1 MKNYTL
7 ICEAQVQLATSA
19 NEAENPSGMM
29 EARVTTW
36 GAREGADGRKFNYQ
50 PEGFMDWAEAF
61 NSGDKPLP
69 MFLNHND
76 LGMPMGEWNSFE
88 FDDQG
93 MTAKGRLYTNTVGG
107 NDLYQILKE
116 SPKMFGG
123 VSVGAYADEAC
134 WVDAEGNPFEN
145 GPDGTMY
152 SNPNFDYETA
162 FFQITKGGL
171 REVSVVMYPNNPNAE
186 INKLEM
192 FSTEGV
198 LNIRSVEKTLRE
210 AGLTRKD
217 ATTASL
223 VFKKAMEQREA
234 VQEPIESLPT
244 QGEPD
249 AVVNEADALLTAF
262 EVRELVMALDKR
274 I

>member
-1 MKNYTL
+1 
-7 ICEAQVQLATSA
+7 
-19 NEAENPSGMM
+19 
-29 EARVTTW
+29 
-36 GAREGADGRKFNYQ
+36 
-50 PEGFMDWAEAF
+50 MDWAKEF
-61 NSGDKPLP
+61 NSSDKPLP

-88 FDDQG
+88 FDDKG

-123 VSVGAYADEAC
+123 VSVGAYAEEAQM
-134 WVDAEGNPFEN
+134 VDADGNPMDD
-145 GPDGTMY
+145 DGDEGY
-152 SNPNFDYETA
+152 
-162 FFQITKGGL
+162 FQITKGGL

-192 FSTEGV
+192 FSPEGV
-198 LNIRSVEKTLRE
+198 MNIRTVEKALRE

-223 VFKKAMEQREA
+223 VFKNALEQREA
-234 VQEPIESLPT
+234 VSKPIESLPT
-244 QGEPD
+244 QSESD
-249 AVVNEADALLTAF
+249 AVVNEAEALLAAF
-262 EVRELVMALDKR
+262 EARELAKALDKR

>member
-1 MKNYTL
+1 MKNLTL
-7 ICEAQVQLATSA
+7 ICEAKVQLAVGE
-19 NEAENPSGMM
+19 NEAQNPTGMM

-50 PEGFMDWAEAF
+50 PEGFMDWADEF
-61 NSGDKPLP
+61 NANEKPLP

-76 LGMPMGEWNSFE
+76 LGMPMGEWNEFQ
-88 FDDQG
+88 FDDTG

-123 VSVGAYADEAC
+123 VSVGAYADEAQM
-134 WVDAEGNPFEN
+134 VDADGNPDQSDEA
-145 GPDGTMY
+145 Y
-152 SNPNFDYETA
+152 
-162 FFQITKGGL
+162 FQITKGGL

-192 FSTEGV
+192 FTTEGL
-198 LNIRSVEKTLRE
+198 LNIRTVEKTLRE

-223 VFKKAMEQREA
+223 VFKKALEQREA
-234 VQEPIESLPT
+234 VSVSIESLPN
-244 QGEPD
+244 QGEPE
-249 AVVNEADALLTAF
+249 AVVNEADALLAAF
-262 EVRELVMALDKR
+262 EVRELAKALEKR
-274 I
+274 IK

>member
-1 MKNYTL
+1 MKQLNL
-7 ICEAQVQLATSA
+7 ICEAKVSLTPSA
-19 NEAENPSGMM
+19 NEAAQPSGMI
-29 EARVTTW
+29 EAVCTTW
-36 GAREGADGRKFNYQ
+36 GAREGADGRRFNYQ
-50 PEGFMDWAEAF
+50 PEGFMDWADEF
-61 NSGDKPLP
+61 NKSGKPLP

-76 LGMPMGEWNSFE
+76 LGMPMGEWTEFA
-88 FDDQG
+88 FDDEG

-123 VSVGAYADEAC
+123 VSVGAYAEEAQMVDADGNPDQSDEA
-134 WVDAEGNPFEN
+134 
-145 GPDGTMY
+145 Y
-152 SNPNFDYETA
+152 
-162 FFQITKGGL
+162 FQITKGGL
-171 REVSVVMYPNNPNAE
+171 REVSVVMYPNNPHAE

-192 FSTEGV
+192 FSPEGV

-223 VFKKAMEQREA
+223 VFKNALEQREA
-234 VQEPIESLPT
+234 VQKPIESLPN
-244 QGEPD
+244 QGEPE
-249 AVVNEADALLTAF
+249 AVVNEADALLAAF
-262 EVRELVMALDKR
+262 EARELVKALEKR

>member
-7 ICEAQVQLATSA
+7 ICEAQVQLAAGA

-76 LGMPMGEWNSFE
+76 LGMPMGQWDSFE
-88 FDDQG
+88 FDDKG

-123 VSVGAYADEAC
+123 VSVGAYADEAQM
-134 WVDAEGNPFEN
+134 VDADGNPVE
-145 GPDGTMY
+145 DDDEESY
-152 SNPNFDYETA
+152 
-162 FFQITKGGL
+162 FQITKGGL

-192 FSTEGV
+192 FSPEGA
-198 LNIRSVEKTLRE
+198 LNIRTVEKTLRE

>member
-7 ICEAQVQLATSA
+7 ICEAQVQLAAGA

-76 LGMPMGEWNSFE
+76 LGMPMGQWDSFE
-88 FDDQG
+88 FDDKG

-123 VSVGAYADEAC
+123 VSVGAYADEAQM
-134 WVDAEGNPFEN
+134 VDADGNPVE
-145 GPDGTMY
+145 DDDEESY
-152 SNPNFDYETA
+152 
-162 FFQITKGGL
+162 FQITKGGL

-192 FSTEGV
+192 FSPEGA
-198 LNIRSVEKTLRE
+198 LNIRTVEKTLRE

-234 VQEPIESLPT
+234 VQKPIESLPT

>member
-1 MKNYTL
+1 MKNLTL
-7 ICEAQVQLATSA
+7 ICEAKLSLTPNA
-19 NEAENPSGMM
+19 NEADQPSGLI
-29 EARVTTW
+29 EAVCTTW

-50 PEGFMDWAEAF
+50 PEGFADWAKEFAK
-61 NSGDKPLP
+61 GDKPLP

-88 FDDQG
+88 FDDKG

-123 VSVGAYADEAC
+123 VSVGAYADEAQM
-134 WVDAEGNPFEN
+134 VDA
-145 GPDGTMY
+145 DGQPCDDDCDEAY
-152 SNPNFDYETA
+152 
-162 FFQITKGGL
+162 FQITKGGL
-171 REVSVVMYPNNPNAE
+171 REVSVVMYPNNPHAE

-192 FSTEGV
+192 FTPEGA

-223 VFKKAMEQREA
+223 VFKNALEQREA
-234 VQEPIESLPT
+234 VAKPLESLPN
-244 QGEPD
+244 QSESE
-249 AVVNEADALLTAF
+249 AVVNEADALLAAF
-262 EVRELVMALDKR
+262 EARELVKALEKR

>member
-1 MKNYTL
+1 MKQLNL
-7 ICEAQVQLATSA
+7 ICEAKVSLTPNA
-19 NEAENPSGMM
+19 NEAAQPSGLI
-29 EARVTTW
+29 EAVCTTW
-36 GAREGADGRKFNYQ
+36 GAREGADGRRFNYQ
-50 PEGFMDWAEAF
+50 PEGFMEWAKEF
-61 NSGDKPLP
+61 NESGKPLP

-88 FDDQG
+88 FDDTG

-123 VSVGAYADEAC
+123 VSVGAYAEEAQMVDANGDPDDSDEA
-134 WVDAEGNPFEN
+134 
-145 GPDGTMY
+145 Y
-152 SNPNFDYETA
+152 
-162 FFQITKGGL
+162 FQITKGGL

-192 FSTEGV
+192 FTPEGA

-234 VQEPIESLPT
+234 VQPPIESLPT

-249 AVVNEADALLTAF
+249 AVVNEADKLLAAF
-262 EVRELVMALDKR
+262 EARELLKALEKR

>member
-1 MKNYTL
+1 MKQLNL
-7 ICEAQVQLATSA
+7 ICEAKVSLTPNA
-19 NEAENPSGMM
+19 NEAAQPSGLI
-29 EARVTTW
+29 EAVCTTW
-36 GAREGADGRKFNYQ
+36 GAREGADGRRFNYQ
-50 PEGFMDWAEAF
+50 PEGFMEWAKEF
-61 NSGDKPLP
+61 NESGKPLP

-88 FDDQG
+88 FDDTG

-123 VSVGAYADEAC
+123 VSVGAYAEEAQMVDADGNPDQSDEA
-134 WVDAEGNPFEN
+134 
-145 GPDGTMY
+145 Y
-152 SNPNFDYETA
+152 
-162 FFQITKGGL
+162 FQITKGGL

-192 FSTEGV
+192 FTPEGA

-234 VQEPIESLPT
+234 VQPPIESLPT

-249 AVVNEADALLTAF
+249 AVVNEADKLLAAF
-262 EVRELVMALDKR
+262 EARELLKALEKR

>member
-7 ICEAQVQLATSA
+7 ICEAQVQLAAGA
-19 NEAENPSGMM
+19 NEAENPSGLM

-88 FDDQG
+88 FDDKG

-123 VSVGAYADEAC
+123 VSVGAYADEAQM
-134 WVDAEGNPFEN
+134 VDADGNPDQSDEA
-145 GPDGTMY
+145 Y
-152 SNPNFDYETA
+152 
-162 FFQITKGGL
+162 FQITKGGL
-171 REVSVVMYPNNPNAE
+171 REVSVVMYPNNPSAE

-192 FSTEGV
+192 FSPDGV
-198 LNIRSVEKTLRE
+198 LNIRTVEKTLRE

-249 AVVNEADALLTAF
+249 AVVNEADKLLTAF

>member
-1 MKNYTL
+1 MKQLNL
-7 ICEAQVQLATSA
+7 ICEAKVSLTPNS
-19 NEAENPSGMM
+19 NEAAQPSGLI
-29 EARVTTW
+29 EAVCTTW

-50 PEGFMDWAEAF
+50 PEGFMEWAKEF
-61 NSGDKPLP
+61 NESGKPLP

-88 FDDQG
+88 FDDTG

-123 VSVGAYADEAC
+123 VSVGAYAEEAQMVDANGDPDDSDEA
-134 WVDAEGNPFEN
+134 
-145 GPDGTMY
+145 Y
-152 SNPNFDYETA
+152 
-162 FFQITKGGL
+162 FQITKGGL

-192 FSTEGV
+192 FTPEGA

-234 VQEPIESLPT
+234 VQPPIESLPN

-249 AVVNEADALLTAF
+249 AVVNEADKLLAAF
-262 EVRELVMALDKR
+262 EARELLKALEKR

>member
-1 MKNYTL
+1 MKQLNL
-7 ICEAQVQLATSA
+7 ICEAKVSLTPSV
-19 NEAENPSGMM
+19 NEAAQPSGLI
-29 EARVTTW
+29 EAVCTTW
-36 GAREGADGRKFNYQ
+36 GAREGADGRRFNYQ
-50 PEGFMDWAEAF
+50 PEGFADWAKEF
-61 NSGDKPLP
+61 NASGKPLP

-88 FDDQG
+88 FDDKG

-123 VSVGAYADEAC
+123 VSVGAYAEEAQM
-134 WVDAEGNPFEN
+134 VDAN
-145 GPDGTMY
+145 GDPCDDDCEEAY
-152 SNPNFDYETA
+152 
-162 FFQITKGGL
+162 FQITKGGL

-192 FSTEGV
+192 FTPEGA

-223 VFKKAMEQREA
+223 VFRNALEQREA
-234 VQEPIESLPT
+234 KQKPTESLPI

-249 AVVNEADALLTAF
+249 AVVNEAEALLAAF
-262 EVRELVMALDKR
+262 EARELLKALEKR